1 MSPSIYRNAEDFIR
15 QRREHLGILD
25 WFLELVPKNAG
36 GSNLEKL
43 PSILRAQLK
52 ILERVSGERFAG
64 PLRELIPR
72 LLQLDWAAPHF
83 RRLVSE
89 LPSELREKF
98 ALSDRFA
105 VGAVYDSDFNGEVL
119 RLPLREGIGHAV
131 ILPAGLFMLLSFA
144 AELQMMTA
152 AVVVRDIVIQGSVK
166 RYFGK
171 ESYFTR
177 LRRSIRTRK
186 RSEPHQQRV
195 AEEFEVLLRRFVDL
209 GAIDPPDLVR
219 GAVAPLTQFGRAGH
233 PLEAGSYLRL
243 AALDFILLHECGHIA
258 LNHFDPPSE
267 PSFVINREFE
277 ADGWALATGLRAA
290 SESDSK
296 IASLL
301 GAWFFLALADRI
313 EHAKVAAAY
322 STHPPATERM
332 LRLNTFV
339 NHTDLLDEPT
349 RSRALFCLSSL
360 ANSVTWAQQDISEF
374 RIALSRSN
382 ALELFLDWCA
392 RQNEPD
398 RFKDQIPRWI
408 LQGAPQSLCD
418 SLAVAQ
424 LRAAEQLVEQPDDA
438 LARMK
443 LDLVNWVFEGARQSG
458 SVRLIELL
466 DGAVARAQRTAV

>member
-1 MSPSIYRNAEDFIR
+1 MYRNAEDFIR

-25 WFLELVPKNAG
+25 WFLQLVPKNVG

-43 PSILRAQLK
+43 PGILRVQLK
-52 ILERVSGERFAG
+52 ILERFSGERFAG
-64 PLRELIPR
+64 PLREQIPR

-83 RRLVSE
+83 RRLASE
-89 LPSELREKF
+89 LPSELREQF

-119 RLPLREGIGHAV
+119 RLSLREGIGYAV

-144 AELQMMTA
+144 AELQMMA
-152 AVVVRDIVIQGSVK
+152 AARVVRDVVIHGSVK
-166 RYFGK
+166 RYFGT
-171 ESYFTR
+171 ESYFTC
-177 LRRSIRTRK
+177 LRRSIRARR
-186 RSEPHQQRV
+186 RSELRQRQV
-195 AEEFEVLLRRFVDL
+195 AEEFEILLRRFVDL

-219 GAVAPLTQFGRAGH
+219 GAVIPLTPFGRAGH
-233 PLEAGSYLRL
+233 SLEAGSYLRL

-267 PSFVINREFE
+267 PSSIFNRELE

-313 EHAKVAAAY
+313 EHAQGTASY
-322 STHPPATERM
+322 STHPPAAERM
-332 LRLNTFV
+332 LRLNAFV
-339 NHTDLLDEPT
+339 DHTDLLDEPT
-349 RSRALFCLSSL
+349 RSRVLACLSSL
-360 ANSVTWAQQDISEF
+360 ADSVTWAQQDISTF

-392 RQNEPD
+392 RRNEPD

-418 SLAVAQ
+418 SLAAAQ
-424 LRAAEQLVEQPDDA
+424 LHATEQLAEQPDDA

-443 LDLVNWVFEGARQSG
+443 LDLVNWVFEGAKQSG

-466 DGAVARAQRTAV
+466 DGAVARAQRMNQPF